1 MNIKNRKFFIVVV
14 AVILLFN
21 FSSCSKYEDGPS
33 MSLRTKKARLTGEWE
48 LQEIDGNNVSG
59 EEIWEFVSDGD
70 FEATYEDDGDKTT
83 NKGEWTWED
92 EKEKIEI
99 DIDDGGKFEMEILR
113 LTNSELIME
122 DDDGDEYEFEKQ

>member
-21 FSSCSKYEDGPS
+21 FSSCSKYEDGPA
-33 MSLRTKKARLTGEWE
+33 MSLKTKKARLTGEWE
-48 LQEIDGNNVSG
+48 LQEIDGDNVSG
-59 EEIWEFVSDGD
+59 EEIWEFSSDGD
-70 FEATYEDDGDKTT
+70 FEVTYEDGGDKTT

-122 DDDGDEYEFEKQ
+122 DDDGNEYEFEKQ